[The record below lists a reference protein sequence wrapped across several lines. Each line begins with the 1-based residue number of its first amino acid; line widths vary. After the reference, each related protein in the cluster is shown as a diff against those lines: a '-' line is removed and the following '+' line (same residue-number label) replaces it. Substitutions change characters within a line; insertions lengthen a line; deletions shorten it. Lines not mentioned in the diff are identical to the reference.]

1 MMGIMFLITR
11 GKDKNIK
18 NHHDQC
24 TPPYFCACFNLMT
37 TLLSGKSQRSNRFEL
52 RFRTEAENGLVL
64 WLSRGQSLQADYFA
78 LAIVHS
84 RLELSFNL
92 GKQSSFL
99 SARSMVIYAQ
109 KS

>member
-1 MMGIMFLITR
+1 MYTSIFARLLNPIL
-11 GKDKNIK
+11 
-18 NHHDQC
+18 
-24 TPPYFCACFNLMT
+24 NLP
-37 TLLSGKSQRSNRFEL
+37 SGKSQRSNRFEL

-99 SARSMVIYAQ
+99 SARSMVTCEGKPLSIGNS
-109 KS
+109 KL